1 MRIIN
6 KNEHFVSL
14 LNEIVKPFQ
23 PAVSLNEAELLL
35 HSHNGNFI
43 EGFEVPLIDIAELTS
58 GTVWSYL
65 LTLPWTATG
74 EQLQDVIDQYD
85 CPQEWGPEIKG
96 DPRFMFIQRLKKLSP
111 LEAVA
116 LHLAICEWW
125 EARRATDNSADYRDF
140 PHLAL
145 SRFFNIQG

>member
-1 MRIIN
+1 M
-6 KNEHFVSL
+6 
-14 LNEIVKPFQ
+14 PYQ
-23 PAVSLNEAELLL
+23 PAVSLKEAELLL
-35 HSHNGNFI
+35 QSHWGNFI
-43 EGFEVPLIDIAELTS
+43 EDGEVPLVDISDLTA

-65 LTLPWTATG
+65 LTLPWTANG

-96 DPRFMFIQRLKKLSP
+96 DPRFMFVQRLKKHSP

-125 EARRATDNSADYRDF
+125 EARGAADRDLDF
-140 PHLAL
+140 RDIPELAL
-145 SRFFNIQG
+145 NHFFNIQG